1 MRVPQGIKNNE
12 STESVKFSLG
22 SSIANNRLQITNLA
36 KTYKN
41 GVNALKSISLTLSN
55 GIFGLLG
62 PNGAGKSS
70 LMRSIATMQAFDS
83 GTITFNGVDIQ
94 KNPNIIRNSL
104 GYLPQ
109 EFGVYPK
116 ISAYK
121 LLDYIAVLKGINNKA
136 ERHNQVEYLLE
147 LTNLTAD
154 KKLNVA
160 DYSGGMRQRFGIAQ
174 ALLGSP
180 KLLVIDEPT
189 AGLDPLERNNF
200 HNLLCEIGQN
210 MVIVLSTHIVED
222 INNLCSTMAIMHSGE
237 ICFQGN
243 PSTLIEGLTDK
254 LWHKALENDE
264 LLTLQNAQAID
275 SIRLHNGKHHVRIV
289 SDSKPYNGFAQIAP
303 DLEDAY
309 FYTLKQSISKRE
321 ENHV

>member
-1 MRVPQGIKNNE
+1 MRVPLSIKNNE
-12 STESVKFSLG
+12 LTESVKFSLG

-41 GVNALKSISLTLSN
+41 GVNALKGINLTLSN

-121 LLDYIAVLKGINNKA
+121 LLDYIAILKGINSKA

-222 INNLCSTMAIMHSGE
+222 INNLCSTMAIMYAGE
-237 ICFQGN
+237 IRFQGN
-243 PSTLIEGLTDK
+243 PSTLIGGLTNK
-254 LWHKALENDE
+254 LWHKALESDE
-264 LLTLQNAQAID
+264 LLTLQNAQAVD
-275 SIRLHNGKHHVRIV
+275 SIRLRNGKHHVRIV
-289 SDSKPYNGFAQIAP
+289 SDSKPHNGFAQIAP

-309 FYTLKQSISKRE
+309 FYTLKQNISKRE
-321 ENHV
+321 ENNV